1 MTLNCHVQDLS
12 RIWECLIQD
21 ATIFFPALRVDFQ
34 RDLMRLRST
43 IVSRGIHVFL
53 VDLPNIGKH
62 LDRCLA
68 DGQFKRSGLPL
79 SGAVSRRVATPKFL
93 RGIHQ
98 LVFYDDGRLRENADP
113 LAVSWYRQLTLFA
126 KKYKIDCP
134 QAKVTDAVCDFVEA
148 DLERPEPSRFWT
160 SKDPWDVS
168 QRPSFTAMAKCP
180 TDRSI
185 LSVLDVVSRI
195 ISNSLGV
202 YDPADWRFKHGPGAV
217 SERTG
222 RCDKYEWLSWPDVL
236 ETVYPFADFGF
247 HSHSS
252 WADYVLHHDVSDEQS
267 SSRLVAVPKTYR
279 GPRLI
284 AAEPMSGMWC
294 QQNLLHYLSGRFMR
308 TWIGSHI
315 RLLDQTQN
323 QALALR
329 GSRENDIATIDLSAA
344 SDTVTCHLVE
354 SLLGFNKPLMEAL
367 RAIRTPCVSQ
377 QLTDKVSDTHTLR
390 MFSTM
395 GNAVTFPVESLAF
408 LATALAAVCYTE
420 GLTPSVETFRS
431 LSGRVSVFGDD
442 IVVPNSSRDA
452 MSRLLELLQFRCN
465 SDKTFWEGNFR
476 ESCGCDAFRGHD
488 VTPIYWRQQYSGT
501 AVSLSSCVTVRNA
514 FYRRYMLHTSAHI
527 ESTLPRGIP
536 EVAYGSGAFG
546 YVVRGTPKLPVRVR
560 WNTDLQ
566 RHEAKVLA
574 VIARPTRVKTQGH
587 SALLQYF
594 TERPAPH
601 YRWEA
606 GYVRD
611 SSEVIRWRWLDLG
624 ELGCSA

>member
-1 MTLNCHVQDLS
+1 
-12 RIWECLIQD
+12 
-21 ATIFFPALRVDFQ
+21 
-34 RDLMRLRST
+34 MRLRST
-43 IVSRGIHVFL
+43 VVCRGIHVFL
-53 VDLPNIGKH
+53 VDLPNLGKH

-79 SGAVSRRVATPKFL
+79 AGTVSRRVATPKFL

-126 KKYKIDCP
+126 KKYKLECP
-134 QAKVTDAVCDFVEA
+134 PHAVTTAVCDFVEA

-160 SKDPWDVS
+160 SEDPWDVS
-168 QRPSFTAMAKCP
+168 QRPSFTALAECP
-180 TDRSI
+180 ADRSL

-202 YDPADWRFKHGPGAV
+202 YDPAVWRFKHGPGAV
-217 SERTG
+217 SEYPG
-222 RCDKYEWLSWPDVL
+222 KGDKFRWLSWPSKL
-236 ETVYPFADFGF
+236 ETVYPIADYGF
-247 HSHSS
+247 HSYSS
-252 WADYVLHHDVSDEQS
+252 WADYVCNSVVGDEQS
-267 SSRLVAVPKTYR
+267 PSRLIAVPKTYT

-284 AAEPMSGMWC
+284 AAEPVSGMWC
-294 QQNLLHYLSGRFMR
+294 QQNLLHYFSGRFMR
-308 TWIGSHI
+308 TWIGAFI
-315 RLLDQTQN
+315 RLMDQTQN
-323 QALALR
+323 QALALK
-329 GSRENDIATIDLSAA
+329 GSKDNDVATVDLSAA
-344 SDTVTCHLVE
+344 SDSVTCRLVE
-354 SLLGFNKPLMEAL
+354 STFGFNKTVMDAL

-377 QLTDKVSDTHTLR
+377 QLTDKVSETHTLR

-395 GNAVTFPVESLAF
+395 GNAVTFPVESLVF

-420 GLTPSVETFRS
+420 GLAPSVRTFLS
-431 LSGRVSVFGDD
+431 LRGKMSVYGDD
-442 IVVPNSSRDA
+442 IIVPNKSRGA
-452 MSRLLELLQFRCN
+452 LCRLLELLQFRCN
-465 SDKTFWEGNFR
+465 TQKTFWEGNFR

-488 VTPIYWRQQYSGT
+488 VTPVYWRQKYTGT

-514 FYRRYMLHTSAHI
+514 FYRKYMLHTSAYL

-536 EVAYGSGAFG
+536 EVAYDCGALG
-546 YVVRGTPKLPVRVR
+546 YVVRGIPRQPVRVR
-560 WNTDLQ
+560 WNSDYQ
-566 RHEAKVLA
+566 RHEAKALTVVA
-574 VIARPTRVKTQGH
+574 KPNRVATQGH

-611 SSEVIRWRWLDLG
+611 SSEAIRWRWLELA
-624 ELGCSA
+624 ELGCST